1 MVSEMILASF
11 SKIWHLIPI
20 VIAIILFRKFLNY
33 KDKKRKILKNEED
46 EKNGLTLEL
55 RTKKKYEELGYK
67 KVNQKNE
74 NQGVD
79 LHMIKEG
86 KNLLIQCQ
94 NSFTSKSITSKDI
107 ENFYDN
113 ATNYVKKNN
122 IEEKNMELR
131 YAIQYSDVLNKSAIN
146 ILKDD
151 SYCCKYI
158 VV

>member
-1 MVSEMILASF
+1 
-11 SKIWHLIPI
+11 
-20 VIAIILFRKFLNY
+20 
-33 KDKKRKILKNEED
+33 
-46 EKNGLTLEL
+46 
-55 RTKKKYEELGYK
+55 
-67 KVNQKNE
+67 
-74 NQGVD
+74 
-79 LHMIKEG
+79 MIKEG

-122 IEEKNMELR
+122 IEEKNMKLR